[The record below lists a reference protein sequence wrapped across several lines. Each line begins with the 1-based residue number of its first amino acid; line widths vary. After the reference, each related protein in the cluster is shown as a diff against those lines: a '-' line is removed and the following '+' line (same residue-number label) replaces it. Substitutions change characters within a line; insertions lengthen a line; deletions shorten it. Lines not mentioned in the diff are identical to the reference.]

1 MKLPIYQADAFTD
14 HVFGGNPAA
23 VCPLETWLPDELM
36 QHIAM
41 ENNLSETAFFVKE
54 GEAYHLRWFTPA
66 VEVDLCGH
74 ATLATAHI
82 MFTELGFEG
91 NEIHFNT
98 KSGEL
103 IVSRTVEG
111 YKMDFP
117 AEEMPQVQEPPQL
130 FQALGIQRTSYTYKS
145 DDVMVVLGSEKEVA
159 ELNPN
164 FNLLK
169 EVEARGVIVTA
180 PGDEVDFV
188 SRFFAPQSGIDED
201 PVTGSAHTKL
211 APLWAKTLGK
221 TELTARQISERV
233 GDLRISLKGD
243 RVEIFGQAQTFLR
256 GEIILPD

>member
-23 VCPLETWLPDELM
+23 VCPLEEWLSDEVM
-36 QHIAM
+36 QHIAA
-41 ENNLSETAFFVKE
+41 ENNLSETSFFVKD
-54 GEAYHLRWFTPA
+54 GDAFHLRWFTPA
-66 VEVDLCGH
+66 TEVKLCGH

-82 MFTELGFEG
+82 MFTELGYDRE
-91 NEIHFNT
+91 EIHFNT
-98 KSGEL
+98 KSGVL
-103 IVSRTVEG
+103 IISRTESG

-117 AEEMPQVQEPPQL
+117 AEVMPQVQEPPQL
-130 FQALGIQRTSYTYKS
+130 FEALGIARTPYTYQS

-159 ELNPN
+159 DLNPN

-169 EVEARGVIVTA
+169 EVDARGIIVTA

-188 SRFFAPQSGIDED
+188 SRFFAPAVGIDED

-221 TELTARQISERV
+221 NELVARQISKRV
-233 GDLRISLKGD
+233 GDLQLILKGD
-243 RVEIFGQAQTFLR
+243 RVEIYGEAQTYLK
-256 GEIILPD
+256 GEIYL